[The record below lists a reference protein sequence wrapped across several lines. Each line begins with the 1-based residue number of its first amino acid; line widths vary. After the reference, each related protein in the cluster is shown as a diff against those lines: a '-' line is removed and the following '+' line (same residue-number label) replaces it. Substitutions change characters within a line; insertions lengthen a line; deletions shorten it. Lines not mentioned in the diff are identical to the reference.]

1 MSANATASQPTP
13 HGGVCPWWLG
23 YFLVSPL
30 RRLIENPERLLGPHA
45 RPGMKILEVGCGMG
59 YFTLP
64 LARMVGSEGRVL
76 CVDVQPRMLA
86 ALGRRARR
94 AGLADRIEA
103 RPCGAASLGL
113 GDRASA
119 FDLAVLIHVLHELPD
134 TASALAEIRSALKPE
149 GHLLLIEPP
158 GHVSREGFD
167 AQLEVAR
174 AAGLTVENRQP
185 LKRYQAALLAVAPT
199 TR

>member
-1 MSANATASQPTP
+1 MSANVTASRPVP
-13 HGGVCPWWLG
+13 HGHMCPWWLG

-30 RRLIENPERLLGPHA
+30 RRLIENPERLLGTHV
-45 RPGMKILEVGCGMG
+45 RPGMRVLEVGCGMG
-59 YFTLP
+59 FFTLP

-94 AGLADRIEA
+94 AGLTDRIEA
-103 RPCGAASLGL
+103 RQCGAVSLGL
-113 GDRASA
+113 DGHAGT

-134 TASALAEIRSALKPE
+134 AASALAEIRSALKPE
-149 GHLLLIEPP
+149 GHVLLIEPP
-158 GHVSREGFD
+158 GHVSRAGFD

-174 AAGLTVENRQP
+174 AAGLTVESRRP
-185 LKRYQAALLAVAPT
+185 LKRYQAALLAVAPA